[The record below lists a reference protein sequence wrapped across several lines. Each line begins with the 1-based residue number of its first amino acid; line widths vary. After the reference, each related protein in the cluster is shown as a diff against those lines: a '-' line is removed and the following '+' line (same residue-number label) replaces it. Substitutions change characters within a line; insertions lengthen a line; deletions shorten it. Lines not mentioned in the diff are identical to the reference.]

1 MRTKR
6 TRRAR
11 RISRMLQRIKPGNLR
26 DLWLKNTLAKLIHED
41 KSTP

>member
-11 RISRMLQRIKPGNLR
+11 RISRAFQKVQPVNVLDSWIK
-26 DLWLKNTLAKLIHED
+26 KTLAELIHED
-41 KSTP
+41 KSKP